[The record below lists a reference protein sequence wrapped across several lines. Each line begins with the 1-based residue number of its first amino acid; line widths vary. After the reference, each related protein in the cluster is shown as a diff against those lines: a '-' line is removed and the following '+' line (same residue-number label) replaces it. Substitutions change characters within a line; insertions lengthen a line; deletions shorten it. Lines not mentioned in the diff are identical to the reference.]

1 MVRIDK
7 YLWCIRVYKSR
18 TLASEACEGG
28 KVKIGGKKVKPSH
41 HINPGDVITV
51 QQGFIKRSYRI
62 KALLNKRLSAKLIT
76 DYVEDITPPEE
87 LEKLKVGR
95 FVSYESKYKGM
106 GRPTK
111 KDRRLINK
119 LRIKN

>member
-18 TLASEACEGG
+18 TLASQACEGG
-28 KVKIGGKKVKPSH
+28 KVKIGRQKVKPSH

-51 QQGFIKRSYRI
+51 QQGFIKRTYRI
-62 KALLNKRLSAKLIT
+62 KVLLNKRLSAKLIT

-87 LEKLKVGR
+87 IEKLKLGR

-111 KDRRLINK
+111 KDRRLLIK
-119 LRIKN
+119 LRTK